1 MLAARLATAFVALTN
16 LFFAVRFGAPYMG
29 ALASVAGALAV
40 FEYNR
45 LSKAFDTPP
54 RLIFSWVLTIGMI
67 QAAVWGPVQFLMA
80 FAAAALAMVMFH
92 FTAKGPGLGWQLR
105 FMGAMGPFHVGMPLA
120 VALLMRNLDN
130 GLAWTLTALLC
141 TMAVDTGAYVV
152 GKLIGRRPLTSIS
165 PNKTWEGTIG
175 GALAGVLVAIG
186 LTLIWE
192 LPIAPA
198 AAPALGLTIA
208 FGAIMG
214 DLTVS
219 AMKRIAGVKDTGSF
233 LPGHGGFLDRM
244 DSLLLTLPF
253 TFMWQV
259 WTL

>member
-1 MLAARLATAFVALTN
+1 MLAARLATAFVALPI
-16 LFFAVRFGAPYMG
+16 LFGAVYLGAPYMG
-29 ALASVAGALAV
+29 AIASVAGALAV

-45 LSKAFDTPP
+45 LSRAFDTPP
-54 RLIFSWVLTIGMI
+54 RLIFSWALTIGII
-67 QAAVWGPVQFLMA
+67 QAAVWGPAPFLMA

-92 FTAKGPGLGWQLR
+92 FTAKGPGLGLQLR
-105 FMGAMGPFHVGMPLA
+105 FMGAMGPFYIGMPLSVA
-120 VALLMRNLDN
+120 VLMRDLGH
-130 GLAWTLTALLC
+130 GLEWTLTALLC
-141 TMAVDTGAYVV
+141 TMAVDTGAYAV
-152 GKLIGRRPLTSIS
+152 GKLIGRRPLTFIS

-175 GALAGVLVAIG
+175 GVAAGVLAAVG
-186 LTLIWE
+186 LTLILD
-192 LPIAPA
+192 LPPGLA

-208 FGAIMG
+208 LGAIMG
-214 DLTVS
+214 DLMIS
-219 AMKRIAGVKDTGSF
+219 AMKRLAGVKDTGGF

>member
-1 MLAARLATAFVALTN
+1 MLAARVATAFIVLPVV
-16 LFFAVRFGAPYMG
+16 FFAVLFGAPYMG

-45 LSKAFDTPP
+45 LSKAFDSPP
-54 RLIFSWVLTIGMI
+54 RLLFAWVLTVGMI

-80 FAAAALAMVMFH
+80 FTAAALAMAMFH

-120 VALLMRNLDN
+120 VAILMRELEN

-141 TMAVDTGAYVV
+141 TIAVDTGAFAV

-175 GALAGVLVAIG
+175 GVLAGVLVAIG

-192 LPIAPA
+192 LPSGLA

-208 FGAIMG
+208 LGAILG

-219 AMKRIAGVKDTGSF
+219 AMKRSAGVKDTGGF